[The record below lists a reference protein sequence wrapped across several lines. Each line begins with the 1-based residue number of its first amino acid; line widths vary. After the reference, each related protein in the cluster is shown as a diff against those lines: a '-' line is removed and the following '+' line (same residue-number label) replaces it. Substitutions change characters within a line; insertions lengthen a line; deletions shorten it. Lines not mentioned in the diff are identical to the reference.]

1 MHTLLR
7 TIITPG
13 KQKITLELPED
24 YIGRRVEILAFP
36 IQESEGLKSLLDPV
50 LTHFVSESSLSKDW
64 LTTEEDN
71 AWRDL

>member
-1 MHTLLR
+1 MDALLR

-24 YIGRRVEILAFP
+24 YIGKKVEILAFP
-36 IQESEGLKSLLDPV
+36 IQEAELLENLTDPV
-50 LTHFVSESSLSKDW
+50 LTHVVSESTLSKDW

-71 AWRDL
+71 AWSDL